1 MVYNNFISLHSRSL
15 GQIVVEMEKTKEF
28 LIPFIGLKLGK
39 HHFEYQISK
48 AFFEIFDYHEFNN
61 SDIKVNV
68 VLEKKSTLLELSFKH
83 KGVVNVP
90 CDLTSEDF
98 DLPVKGK
105 MKLIVRFGDVFNND
119 NEELLI
125 LPHGEFQIDIS
136 QYIYEMIVLSV
147 PLRRIHPGIKDGSL
161 NTEALKKLKEL
172 TIKEQKNEQ
181 KEEKKEENIDPR
193 WDKLK
198 QL

>member
-1 MVYNNFISLHSRSL
+1 MHSLSL
-15 GQIVVEMEKTKEF
+15 GQIVIEMDNTKEF

-39 HHFEYQISK
+39 HHFEYHINK
-48 AFFEIFDYHEFNN
+48 TFFEIFDYHEFNN

-83 KGVVNVP
+83 KGTVNVP
-90 CDLTSEDF
+90 CDMTNEEF
-98 DLPVKGK
+98 DLPIKGTI
-105 MKLIVRFGDVFNND
+105 KLIVRFGDEFNDD

-125 LPHGEFQIDIS
+125 IPHGEHQLDVS

-147 PLRRIHPGIKDGSL
+147 PSKRIHPGIKDGTL
-161 NTEALKKLKEL
+161 DNEALKKLKQL
-172 TIKEQKNEQ
+172 STKEPKKQNTTDQ
-181 KEEKKEENIDPR
+181 KKENTDPR

-198 QL
+198 QLLTDK